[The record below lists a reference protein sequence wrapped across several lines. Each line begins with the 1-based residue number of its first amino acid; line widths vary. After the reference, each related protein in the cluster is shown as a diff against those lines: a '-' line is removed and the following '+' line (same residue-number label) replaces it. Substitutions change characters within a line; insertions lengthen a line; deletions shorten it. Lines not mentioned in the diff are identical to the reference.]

1 MSQEATIRRG
11 VRNARYAAIPNHV
24 FEDMRLSMEA
34 RWLLGYLLSKPDN
47 WTVVQKDIANK
58 GGCGRDKARKMIAE
72 LVDAGYAEKEQ
83 ARDAGRF
90 GGMSLVIYDEPL
102 NNPIT
107 LQTHAESVAF
117 VPQTEMPST
126 AKPSTET
133 PSTVN
138 QALVST
144 DNLENTENRIEKKR
158 TRENSEES
166 EPQEF
171 VSPEDDPNTAAFEK
185 RVIRFLN
192 GVGYD
197 TGIWPKWDH
206 KTTLN
211 WIKGHFTG
219 LTPAERAA
227 AERWRDAYLQDAVER
242 KVKPHPAGV
251 FFRDRLW
258 NALSPEI
265 LSRYETAKE
274 RATKA
279 QEARFDG
286 SKPDGWAAGYGP
298 VGMARMFAYLLDG
311 PADTELAQNQ
321 FLPRVMM
328 AKAWPALS
336 KFREIQQ
343 QRSGAVFPQI
353 WHSVAEHMEAVPQG
367 TAMLKRWKDEFKQ
380 RAWPW
385 SAEFD
390 RMQVVYCPRGGPDA
404 LEELQALLRGIEK

>member
-102 NNPIT
+102 NNLPV
-107 LQTHAESVAF
+107 LQSDAESVAF

-138 QALVST
+138 QSLVST

-158 TRENSEES
+158 ARENSEEC
-166 EPQEF
+166 ETQDF
-171 VSPEDDPNTAAFEK
+171 VAPEDDLKTAAFEK

-211 WIKGHFTG
+211 WIKDRFAG
-219 LTPAERAA
+219 LTPSERTE
-227 AERWRDAYLQDAVER
+227 AERWRDAYLQDAIDR

-258 NALSPEI
+258 NALNPEI
-265 LSRYETAKE
+265 LLRYEAV
-274 RATKA
+274 RA
-279 QEARFDG
+279 QEVRSDAT
-286 SKPDGWAAGYGP
+286 KPDGWAAGYGP
-298 VGMARMFAYLLDG
+298 VGMARMFALLLDG
-311 PADTELAQNQ
+311 PADAELAKNQ
-321 FLPRVMM
+321 FLPRVML
-328 AKAWPALS
+328 AKAWPALTR
-336 KFREIQQ
+336 FREIQQ
-343 QRSGAVFPQI
+343 QRNGTIFPQI
-353 WHSVAEHMEAVPQG
+353 WHSVAEFMEPLPQG
-367 TAMLKRWKDEFKQ
+367 TAMLMVWKNEFKQ

-385 SAEFD
+385 PAEFD